1 MATVSQAAPPF
12 YPLAEDNHA
21 ALVVVTAIIFF
32 IYAIFGIIGKLI
44 IRLNITSMKDFDVL
58 LLASTLLYF
67 VQTVCVIAACSNG
80 LGEHRDAISDD
91 DFMRFSKVGK
101 RAGWTR
107 SSPANSSQLMYA
119 SRILGILVH
128 ATTKLSLGLLIRQI
142 DKQGGLNVANMIL
155 GGLVITWAI
164 SGIFT
169 TAFQCTS
176 PQPWLAGNFQ
186 KCPNQGPIFVYNGT
200 MVILTDVA
208 LCILPVAMMWE
219 VQTSIRRKIIVMAL
233 FGTRLIVPIITIP
246 ELTHAQ
252 YMFRNSDDVTW
263 EAVSTMIWGQIALGL
278 SVLTVCIPSLKGV
291 IDSLLGSTAVAALN
305 APYELKDSDNGT
317 GLEMTALS
325 DTRTKHTSK
334 QGSGLGSALR
344 RGSRA
349 KHSNQPTWREDVTTE
364 TRTQIASGS
373 DSVRNLTEGVMV
385 STDFEVSYDD
395 RHASRADSMGS
406 TEGAYRMQSS

>member
-1 MATVSQAAPPF
+1 MTADSQAAPPF
-12 YPLAEDNHA
+12 YPLTEDNHA

-32 IYAIFGIIGKLI
+32 IYAVFGIVGKLI
-44 IRLNITSMKDFDVL
+44 IRLNITSMKDFDIL
-58 LLASTLLYF
+58 LLAATLLYF
-67 VQTVCVIAACSNG
+67 VQTACVIAASSNG
-80 LGEHRDAISDD
+80 LGEHRDAISENE
-91 DFMRFSKVGK
+91 FMRFSK
-101 RAGWTR
+101 
-107 SSPANSSQLMYA
+107 LMYA

-142 DKQGGLNVANMIL
+142 DKQGGLNIANMVL

-169 TAFQCTS
+169 TAFQCPS

-186 KCPNQGPIFVYNGT
+186 KCPNQGPIFVYNGI
-200 MVILTDVA
+200 MIILTDIA
-208 LCILPVAMMWE
+208 LCILPVAMMWA

-246 ELTHAQ
+246 ELTNAR
-252 YMFRNSDDVTW
+252 YMFRDSDDVTW

-291 IDSLLGSTAVAALN
+291 IDSLLGSTAVAAMN

-325 DTRTKHTSK
+325 DTKSKQTSK

-344 RGSRA
+344 KGSRA

-385 STDFEVSYDD
+385 STDFEVSYDE

-406 TEGAYRMQSS
+406 TEAAYRMQSS